1 MQTDHENFMAMAIE
15 EARSGVRAG
24 ERPFGSVVVRDGE
37 VVGRGRNLSNS
48 TFDPTAHAETR
59 AIRDAA
65 TNLKNVILSGCTL
78 YSTCEPCFMCCG
90 ATLYARID
98 TLVIGVRHATL
109 REVTQW
115 FKNYVDGLFETSEY
129 TAEGLVK
136 LTGAKL
142 EIVSGVLF
150 DECAAMYREWEG

>member
-1 MQTDHENFMAMAIE
+1 MSLREQNKHQLIDQDF
-15 EARSGVRAG
+15 
-24 ERPFGSVVVRDGE
+24 
-37 VVGRGRNLSNS
+37 
-48 TFDPTAHAETR
+48 
-59 AIRDAA
+59 
-65 TNLKNVILSGCTL
+65 
-78 YSTCEPCFMCCG
+78 
-90 ATLYARID
+90 D

-136 LTGAKL
+136 LAGAKL

>member
-1 MQTDHENFMAMAIE
+1 
-15 EARSGVRAG
+15 
-24 ERPFGSVVVRDGE
+24 
-37 VVGRGRNLSNS
+37 
-48 TFDPTAHAETR
+48 
-59 AIRDAA
+59 
-65 TNLKNVILSGCTL
+65 
-78 YSTCEPCFMCCG
+78 MCCR